1 MINAYKQGKDLYA
14 TIASGVYNNEYRLNL
29 EYMTNPDG
37 SPILDDNG
45 ERILYLEG
53 KKRRS
58 NCKKLLLGIM
68 YGMGPAKI
76 AEDIGGTIK
85 EAQKI
90 IDDFYMGFP
99 KVKDWMDKSRESG
112 KA

>member
-37 SPILDDNG
+37 SPILDDSG

-58 NCKKLLLGIM
+58 NCKKLLLG
-68 YGMGPAKI
+68 G
-76 AEDIGGTIK
+76 
-85 EAQKI
+85 
-90 IDDFYMGFP
+90 P
-99 KVKDWMDKSRESG
+99 KVMPICVNSITQRCLNNN
-112 KA
+112 